1 MLDKDMREPLF
12 DYLDTEFGKVRT
24 IEEKIIKKSR
34 ADVLAITDGAII
46 GIEIKSDA
54 DTYTRLATQVKDY
67 DKYCDYC
74 YIAVGES
81 HRLHAAE
88 HVPDHW
94 GILVISP
101 DGKVRE
107 QREAE
112 LNKKVKLKTQLDLLW
127 RPELLGIQMKY
138 GYPKYANK
146 KRGEIYDYLIERLD
160 EEQLK
165 KDMTDQLFERDYTV
179 FDIPALKKPHPKA
192 EKKKPSGSG
201 ILAEKSLLHVSHYVG
216 KRGSGRRKRRRSK

>member
-94 GILVISP
+94 GVLVISP
-101 DGKVRE
+101 DGEVRE

-127 RPELLGIQMKY
+127 RPELLGIQLKY
-138 GYPKYANK
+138 GYPKYAAAAYWRK
-146 KRGEIYDYLIERLD
+146 SHSYMSVIMLVK
-160 EEQLK
+160 EEAEEE
-165 KDMTDQLFERDYTV
+165 KDADLSD
-179 FDIPALKKPHPKA
+179 L
-192 EKKKPSGSG
+192 
-201 ILAEKSLLHVSHYVG
+201 
-216 KRGSGRRKRRRSK
+216 RSVK

>member
-94 GILVISP
+94 GVLVISP
-101 DGKVRE
+101 DGDVK
-107 QREAE
+107 QLREAA

-127 RPELLGIQMKY
+127 RPELLSIQLKY

-146 KRGEIYDYLIERLD
+146 KRSEIYDYLIERLD
-160 EEQLK
+160 KEQLK

-179 FDIPALKKPHPKA
+179 FDIPALKKPHAKA
-192 EKKKPSGSG
+192 EKKKKSGSG

-216 KRGSGRRKRRRSK
+216 KRTSGRRKRHRSK

>member
-1 MLDKDMREPLF
+1 MHDKDMREPLF

-88 HVPDHW
+88 HVPGHW
-94 GILVISP
+94 GVLVISP
-101 DGKVRE
+101 DGDVK
-107 QREAE
+107 QLREAA

-127 RPELLGIQMKY
+127 RPELLGIQLKY

-146 KRGEIYDYLIERLD
+146 KRSEIYDYLIERLD
-160 EEQLK
+160 KEQLK

-179 FDIPALKKPHPKA
+179 FDIPALKKPHAKA
-192 EKKKPSGSG
+192 EKKKKSGSG

-216 KRGSGRRKRRRSK
+216 KRTSGRRKRHRSK

>member
-94 GILVISP
+94 GVLIISP
-101 DGKVRE
+101 NGEVTQ
-107 QREAE
+107 QREASP
-112 LNKKVKLKTQLDLLW
+112 NKKVKLKTQLDLLW
-127 RPELLGIQMKY
+127 RPELLGIQLKY

-146 KRGEIYDYLIERLD
+146 KRSEIYDYLIERLD

-165 KDMTDQLFERDYTV
+165 RDMTDQLFERDYTV
-179 FDIPALKKPHPKA
+179 FDIPALKKPHPKT
-192 EKKKPSGSG
+192 EKKKKPVSG
-201 ILAEKSLLHVSHYVG
+201 ILAEKELLKVSHYVG
-216 KRGSGRRKRRRSK
+216 KKSSGRRKRRRRK

>member
-54 DTYTRLATQVKDY
+54 DTYSRLATQVKDY

-94 GILVISP
+94 GVLVISP
-101 DGKVRE
+101 DGEVRE
-107 QREAE
+107 LREAK

-146 KRGEIYDYLIERLD
+146 KRSEIYDYLIEHLG
-160 EEQLK
+160 EEQLRL
-165 KDMTDQLFERDYTV
+165 DMTDQLFERDYTV
-179 FDIPALKKPHPKA
+179 FDIPALRKTYAKA
-192 EKKKPSGSG
+192 EKKKKSGSG